1 MTNSRNLA
9 SGGLMA
15 SPWAA
20 LTVAETTAAAG
31 PAAVVAGAGAGVA
44 LGARQI
50 IRRRRETTGATT
62 SRGARRLLRSAAAA
76 ADRRAAARAG
86 IGRVRRGLSRAPW
99 KRSSSAG
106 TGAPGSTRG
115 RAGRQAGQSRR
126 GMAGRGRNVSTAHGS
141 PSPFGSKGRGGKGG
155 TGGPSRRRTGGGMS
169 PWQRRGMPGTARH
182 ATNRGHSWNKGRGGK
197 GGGGRSRFG
206 SGPRAT
212 KARNIQ
218 RGRGYIR
225 KVCGGRGMPWRERR
239 TPWSQGPGWTSDIP
253 PAWGTAR
260 PSGGSG
266 STSGGTTGGRTH
278 PSGEY
283 GPRPTSG
290 ASQWGPIYATSVRVD
305 EPSMWDRVRQVRRA
319 IAAAR
324 AQAAWTQEAT
334 PPPRSRAS
342 RMASAPARK
351 WAAWRTRSGMGALVK
366 TLTIPVA
373 AASAVAGAAIAGPR
387 ALARVT
393 RATGS
398 WVWCQAATAR
408 AGWTAYRSITSNT
421 QPRVINAPSSSLAP
435 TTGGIEMSYIP
446 THMKAVAEAIRNAG
460 ALERVDGVTVASW
473 IADLHGALTALA
485 EAVGSDTSTIRERLL
500 QEDGGESL
508 ARIAQAVA
516 VAAQL
521 TGEYG
526 AQWAQVHGE
535 RLTRQAEPVAGEEG
549 WDVRAVQGR

>member
-50 IRRRRETTGATT
+50 IRKRRETTGATT
-62 SRGARRLLRSAAAA
+62 SRAARRILRSAAAA

-106 TGAPGSTRG
+106 SPGSTRG

-155 TGGPSRRRTGGGMS
+155 TGGTGGPSRRRTGGGMS
-169 PWQRRGMPGTARH
+169 PWRRRGMPGTARH
-182 ATNRGHSWNKGRGGK
+182 ATSRGHSWNKGRGGK
-197 GGGGRSRFG
+197 GRGGRFG
-206 SGPRAT
+206 SGPRANR
-212 KARNIQ
+212 ARQIQ
-218 RGRGYIR
+218 A
-225 KVCGGRGMPWRERR
+225 VCGGRGWR
-239 TPWSQGPGWTSDIP
+239 WSRGRKWSSGPGWTSGIP
-253 PAWGTAR
+253 RAWGTPR
-260 PSGGSG
+260 PDSRRYG

-351 WAAWRTRSGMGALVK
+351 WAAWKTRSGMGALIK

-421 QPRVINAPSSSLAP
+421 QQPRVISAPSSSLAP

-460 ALERVDGVTVASW
+460 SLERVDGVTVASW
-473 IADLHGALTALA
+473 ITDLHGALTALA

>member
-1 MTNSRNLA
+1 
-9 SGGLMA
+9 
-15 SPWAA
+15 
-20 LTVAETTAAAG
+20 
-31 PAAVVAGAGAGVA
+31 AGAGVA
-44 LGARQI
+44 LRARQV

-155 TGGPSRRRTGGGMS
+155 TRGPSRRRTCGGMS

-182 ATNRGHSWNKGRGGK
+182 ATSRGHSWNKGRGGK
-197 GGGGRSRFG
+197 GKGGRSRFG

-212 KARNIQ
+212 KARNI
-218 RGRGYIR
+218 R
-225 KVCGGRGMPWRERR
+225 KVCGGRGMPWRKRR
-239 TPWSQGPGWTSDIP
+239 TPWSQGPGWTADIP
-253 PAWGTAR
+253 PAWGTVR

-342 RMASAPARK
+342 RMASAPARR
-351 WAAWRTRSGMGALVK
+351 WAKRKTRSGMGALVK

-398 WVWCQAATAR
+398 GVWCQAATAR
-408 AGWTAYRSITSNT
+408 AGWPPSRSTPRNT
-421 QPRVINAPSSSLAP
+421 QQPRVINAPPSLAP
-435 TTGGIEMSYIP
+435 PPGGIERPYTP
-446 THMKAVAEAIRNAG
+446 TPMQAVAEAIRNAG
-460 ALERVDGVTVASW
+460 SLERVDGVTVASW
-473 IADLHGALTALA
+473 ITDLHSALTALA

-500 QEDGGESL
+500 QED
-508 ARIAQAVA
+508 
-516 VAAQL
+516 
-521 TGEYG
+521 
-526 AQWAQVHGE
+526 
-535 RLTRQAEPVAGEEG
+535 
-549 WDVRAVQGR
+549 

>member
-1 MTNSRNLA
+1 MTNSRNFA

-15 SPWAA
+15 SPWTA

-31 PAAVVAGAGAGVA
+31 PAVAVAGAGAGVA
-44 LGARQI
+44 LGARQL
-50 IRRRRETTGATT
+50 IRQRREATGAT
-62 SRGARRLLRSAAAA
+62 SARSARRILRNAASA
-76 ADRRAAARAG
+76 ADRRAAASAG

-99 KRSSSAG
+99 RRSSATG

-126 GMAGRGRNVSTAHGS
+126 GMAGRSRTTATAAHGS
-141 PSPFGSKGRGGKGG
+141 PSPFGSKGRGASGG

-169 PWQRRGMPGTARH
+169 PWRRRGMPGTARH
-182 ATNRGHSWNKGRGGK
+182 STNRGHSWSKGRGAS
-197 GGGGRSRFG
+197 GGRFG

-212 KARNIQ
+212 KARNIP

-225 KVCGGRGMPWRERR
+225 QVCGDRGMPWRKRR
-239 TPWSQGPGWTSDIP
+239 APWSQGPGWTSDIP

-266 STSGGTTGGRTH
+266 STSGWGTNGRVHDGG
-278 PSGEY
+278 GY
-283 GPRPTSG
+283 GATSG
-290 ASQWGPIYATSVRVD
+290 APQWGPVYATSERVD
-305 EPSMWDRVRQVRRA
+305 DPSMWDRYRAARRA

-324 AQAAWTQEAT
+324 AQAEWTAA
-334 PPPRSRAS
+334 PPPPSRSRAS

-351 WAAWRTRSGMGALVK
+351 WAKWKTRSGTGALVK
-366 TLTIPVA
+366 TLLIPVA

-387 ALARVT
+387 ALTRVT

-408 AGWTAYRSITSNT
+408 AGWAAYRFITSNT
-421 QPRVINAPSSSLAP
+421 QPRVIGAPSSSLAP

-446 THMKAVAEAIRNAG
+446 THMTAVAEAIRNAG
-460 ALERVDGVTVASW
+460 SLESVDGVTVASW
-473 IADLHGALTALA
+473 ITDLHGALTALA
-485 EAVGSDTSTIRERLL
+485 ETVGSDTSTIRERLL

-508 ARIAQAVA
+508 TRIAQAVA